1 MEAAK
6 HDAELKANANDQL
19 RRETTV
25 KEEPPMFTGT
35 ENDYD
40 DDDQWQDVETPE
52 ELQEEEEEE
61 QEETAAPAV
70 DMTILDLLMPNEIS
84 QFLENAFPNDPV
96 TQRRVVSDV
105 GSTEQLIGNLLVTSA
120 ECCHQILQR
129 SGRGVRVF
137 DEMKEEIFSSGPAHS
152 LLRFA
157 QIIQLRLEEQQLPL
171 IDLQRLTRLNE
182 AEKQLR
188 VLVRIFEMNNDVT
201 PFSKTLR
208 SQLDNTSRLI
218 ECFNTYYSDQLQLRN
233 SAAELQR
240 EDDLKNPDG
249 VYEEQRV
256 SPPPPPPSTTAE
268 SADAEDET
276 KVSAQHL
283 EEQECEGK
291 SLLEE
296 FADNFVESCLTSDV
310 SQDEVADRADEGS
323 PREQGTGSRE
333 DDKNRALV
341 NFFKNNF
348 DDVAVAAAA
357 TAADEADVKPK
368 QQANSGRADDK
379 QPGKSSNRSFDDVE
393 MISKGRSPTSV
404 VAEFTE
410 DEALLNTDADNVVYE
425 GSNGCIIAIYEDD
438 VHGDGGGSGD
448 DGEDLGYMEESYED
462 DNFAHDHHEQH
473 DDDDDDDD
481 DSHLEGYDEIDIKNE
496 APGNAP
502 YPPIEFADCVTTPP
516 SGQKQSIS
524 ESAFNG
530 SRVDDEERQTRTK
543 AVAEEDEEEQTP
555 TDYEPVPSVE
565 ATGADSPNQHQRNP
579 GTLVQAGCGRRIA
592 DVLFSIFSCDCF
604 E

>member
-1 MEAAK
+1 M
-6 HDAELKANANDQL
+6 
-19 RRETTV
+19 
-25 KEEPPMFTGT
+25 G
-35 ENDYD
+35 
-40 DDDQWQDVETPE
+40 
-52 ELQEEEEEE
+52 
-61 QEETAAPAV
+61 
-70 DMTILDLLMPNEIS
+70 
-84 QFLENAFPNDPV
+84 
-96 TQRRVVSDV
+96 
-105 GSTEQLIGNLLVTSA
+105 
-120 ECCHQILQR
+120 
-129 SGRGVRVF
+129 
-137 DEMKEEIFSSGPAHS
+137 
-152 LLRFA
+152 
-157 QIIQLRLEEQQLPL
+157 
-171 IDLQRLTRLNE
+171 
-182 AEKQLR
+182 
-188 VLVRIFEMNNDVT
+188 
-201 PFSKTLR
+201 
-208 SQLDNTSRLI
+208 
-218 ECFNTYYSDQLQLRN
+218 
-233 SAAELQR
+233 
-240 EDDLKNPDG
+240 
-249 VYEEQRV
+249 
-256 SPPPPPPSTTAE
+256 
-268 SADAEDET
+268 
-276 KVSAQHL
+276 
-283 EEQECEGK
+283 EQECEGK

-473 DDDDDDDD
+473 DDDD
-481 DSHLEGYDEIDIKNE
+481 
-496 APGNAP
+496 
-502 YPPIEFADCVTTPP
+502 
-516 SGQKQSIS
+516 
-524 ESAFNG
+524 
-530 SRVDDEERQTRTK
+530 EERQTRTK

-592 DVLFSIFSCDCF
+592 DVLFSI
-604 E
+604 